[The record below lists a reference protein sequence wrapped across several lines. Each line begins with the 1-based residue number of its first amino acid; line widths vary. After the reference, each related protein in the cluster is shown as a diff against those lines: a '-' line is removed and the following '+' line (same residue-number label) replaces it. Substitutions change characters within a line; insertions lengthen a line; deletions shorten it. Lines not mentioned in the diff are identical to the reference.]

1 MGVTTVSE
9 GKKMSA
15 TILWS
20 VTGAGD
26 LIQETVGTMDELV
39 RTMELKVAV
48 SLSKAAVQVLKWYKL
63 TDKLNGISD
72 NVYVEKDSNTP
83 FIAGSLQVGKYDCLL
98 VAPATANTVAKIVT
112 GIADTL
118 TTNAV
123 AMANKVQVPVFILPV
138 DRKRGT
144 TTTILPNG
152 KKMALTMR
160 DVDIENSNRLQRMNG
175 IHTLKTPGEI
185 KGVIENLSSIK
196 RDGPQNY
203 L

>member
-1 MGVTTVSE
+1 
-9 GKKMSA
+9 MST

-72 NVYVEKDSNTP
+72 KVYVEKDSNTP
-83 FIAGSLQVGKYDCLL
+83 FIAGSLQVGQYDCLL

-144 TTTILPNG
+144 TTTTLPNG

>member
-1 MGVTTVSE
+1 
-9 GKKMSA
+9 MSA
-15 TILWS
+15 TILWG

-26 LIQETVGTMDELV
+26 LIQETVGAMDELV

-63 TDKLNGISD
+63 MHKLNGISD
-72 NVYVEKDSNTP
+72 KVYVERDANTP
-83 FIAGSLQVGKYDCLL
+83 FIVGPLQGGKYDCLL

-118 TTNAV
+118 ITNAV
-123 AMANKVQVPVFILPV
+123 AQANKAQIPVLILPV
-138 DRKRGT
+138 DHKRGT
-144 TTTILPNG
+144 TTTTLPNG

-160 DVDIENSNRLQRMNG
+160 DVDVENSNRLGRMSG

-185 KGVIENLSSIK
+185 KEVIENLSSIR
-196 RDGPQNY
+196 RDGPPNY
-203 L
+203 S

>member
-1 MGVTTVSE
+1 MGLTTVSE
-9 GKKMSA
+9 RKKMSA
-15 TILWS
+15 TILWG

-26 LIQETVGTMDELV
+26 LIQETVGAMDELV
-39 RTMELKVAV
+39 RTMELKVSV

-63 TDKLNGISD
+63 MDKLNGISD
-72 NVYVEKDSNTP
+72 NVYVERDANIP
-83 FIAGSLQVGKYDCLL
+83 FIVGPLQGGKYDCLL

-118 TTNAV
+118 ITNAV
-123 AMANKVQVPVFILPV
+123 AQANKAQVPIFILPV
-138 DRKRGT
+138 DHKRGT

-160 DVDIENSNRLQRMNG
+160 DVDVENSNRLRRMNG

-185 KGVIENLSSIK
+185 KEVIEDLSSI
-196 RDGPQNY
+196 RRQTNG
-203 L
+203 